1 MKQLLFSLTI
11 FFALTGTSLA
21 QQRHI
26 ARGAEPGELYFAGA
40 WYGTGAPPFFDTLR
54 TALYRLT
61 EYGKKL
67 TIQYNYDSFY
77 ADNDKM
83 SPGIIL
89 ADATPGVLYNRQYY
103 MKDDGYSYTALWASF
118 DYGKNWIFREENKG
132 YSAGINLYFA
142 ANVEGTIYRVDG
154 GLYCSED
161 YGNTWQKI
169 NDNIYC
175 VFGNDCGL
183 DSCEVFGIHGN
194 PPTIPWAIYYTRDW
208 FDTYSI
214 VPIDSQ
220 YVQFSADILRGG
232 LPGEVYVSSRF
243 PDWTC
248 HVSFSADTGYTFRKV
263 FISETYAPDDPSPI
277 FMSDR
282 EPGVFY
288 IIRAEFVQDQN
299 PRGEHLKLCIHYYRD
314 YGETLVDIYCH
325 DIHKNYKNE
334 VGIEEVDA
342 TEYITIFPNPTS
354 GALHV
359 TSDALHVTDV
369 EVFDVYGRKQKA
381 EGRRQNVIDLSD
393 LSVGIYFMRIT
404 TDKGVTTKKIIKK

>member
-1 MKQLLFSLTI
+1 MKKTLLLLTVL
-11 FFALTGTSLA
+11 FALISVSFA
-21 QQRHI
+21 QNRRI

-83 SPGIIL
+83 SPCIIL
-89 ADATPGVLYNRQYY
+89 ADVTPGVLYNRQYY

-118 DYGKNWIFREENKG
+118 DHGENWVFREENIG
-132 YSAGINLYFA
+132 YSAGINTYHV
-142 ANVEGTIYRVDG
+142 ANVEGLIYRSDFPNN
-154 GLYCSED
+154 YKSED
-161 YGNTWQKI
+161 YGENFILMETGTPGDEPGLLKGEFFSI
-169 NDNIYC
+169 TTMNPYVGRLYHTYNLYETYNI
-175 VFGNDCGL
+175 
-183 DSCEVFGIHGN
+183 I
-194 PPTIPWAIYYTRDW
+194 
-208 FDTYSI
+208 
-214 VPIDSQ
+214 PIDSQ
-220 YVQFSADILRGG
+220 YVFMDPDVYRGG
-232 LPGEVYVSSRF
+232 LPGEVYVRSRF

-325 DIHKNYKNE
+325 NIHKNYKNE
-334 VGIEEVDA
+334 VGIEELR
-342 TEYITIFPNPTS
+342 ITNYELQIYPNPTN

-359 TSDALHVTDV
+359 TSDMLQVTNV
-369 EVFDVYGRKQKA
+369 EVFDIYGKRHA
-381 EGRRQNVIDLSD
+381 SRVTSNEMTIDISD
-393 LSVGIYFMRIT
+393 LPVGIYFLKIVT
-404 TDKGVTTKKIIKK
+404 EKGIVTKKIIKK